1 MQNSSAFPLRL
12 ITRKA
17 RFGVML
23 TLAAAGSIAAL
34 PAVAQTYD
42 ANADYNTNLV
52 TGTNPNGVWTYGWS
66 TNPTS
71 VLTPYTSHHVLNISN
86 PPNANAWNDPSH
98 IFGNIPGVYKNTGP
112 DYPDDGNIS
121 IPAGA
126 LILHGGGPNG
136 SGGFENDFSQVV
148 FTAPSD
154 GNYAL
159 ASTFQL
165 RQHNVLPARVE
176 VLENGTI
183 LFNDTLSSFLQS
195 SSYSNTFH
203 LNAGNTLDF
212 AVGFASPPAA
222 VSGNSVKLSSTI
234 TAVATPEPGAI
245 ALLLSA
251 MAPALALLRRR
262 RLAGNHTSST
272 DR

>member
-1 MQNSSAFPLRL
+1 MQNASALPLRH
-12 ITRKA
+12 ITHKA

-23 TLAAAGSIAAL
+23 TLAAFGSLAAL
-34 PAVAQTYD
+34 PVQSQTYD

-71 VLTPYTSHHVLNISN
+71 VLTPYTRHHVVNAG
-86 PPNANAWNDPSH
+86 PTANAWDDPSH
-98 IFGNIPGVYKNTGP
+98 IVGNVPLVYKNTGP

-121 IPAGA
+121 IPANA

-136 SGGFENDFSQVV
+136 SGGFENDFSHVV

-159 ASTFQL
+159 TSTFQL
-165 RQHNVLPARVE
+165 RQHNVPPASVN
-176 VLENGTI
+176 VLSNGTL

-203 LNAGNTLDF
+203 LNAGYTLDF
-212 AVGFASPPAA
+212 AVGFASPPTAL
-222 VSGNSVKLSSTI
+222 SGNSVKLSSTI
-234 TAVATPEPGAI
+234 TAVATPEPGTI

-251 MAPALALLRRR
+251 MTPALALLRRR
-262 RLAGNHTSST
+262 RLASNHTSSV
-272 DR
+272 